1 MAGLYVLQ
9 ITPAPSCAM
18 SRAPLTFPMAAA
30 AAGSS
35 PHPGVQVLLDPNG
48 FRLEHEGLSAA
59 TSLRGGVGTTEEGVV
74 ASEGLRVWVHAIASG
89 PVQHASDGRGEI
101 VTGTLSG
108 YLALASNGSDEG
120 SLGTCTATDHAFTLR
135 IR

>member
-1 MAGLYVLQ
+1 M
-9 ITPAPSCAM
+9 
-18 SRAPLTFPMAAA
+18 
-30 AAGSS
+30 
-35 PHPGVQVLLDPNG
+35 
-48 FRLEHEGLSAA
+48 
-59 TSLRGGVGTTEEGVV
+59 GTTEEGVV